1 MCTDWTFIAV
11 VIVVASVFLLLL
23 LLLFLFLFI
32 VIFFLPVLYM
42 YEYPFLADPG
52 TMATVDKQLHK
63 VRFDAPSMIFESF
76 TTLLFQGVIK
86 VINRDESYL

>member
-1 MCTDWTFIAV
+1 
-11 VIVVASVFLLLL
+11 
-23 LLLFLFLFI
+23 
-32 VIFFLPVLYM
+32 M

-52 TMATVDKQLHK
+52 AMATVDKQLHK